1 MRKFDVACHVG
12 YDPVEE
18 VGTTPEELGRLLDRH
33 EVERAVLLP
42 MGEALIH
49 RFAESNRALAR
60 LASGSRR
67 YLFYCTVNPW
77 FGEEALAELE
87 RCFGER
93 GAAGLAFDTSR
104 QGLPIDSPMIFPF
117 V

>member
-49 RFAESNRALAR
+49 RFAEALKV
-60 LASGSRR
+60 RR
-67 YLFYCTVNPW
+67 TQTRRVRSAKQF
-77 FGEEALAELE
+77 
-87 RCFGER
+87 
-93 GAAGLAFDTSR
+93 
-104 QGLPIDSPMIFPF
+104 PIQHFTH
-117 V
+117 